1 MLGIF
6 MIIYDRL
13 WDLMEKKGISQ
24 YRLVNSGISHSTLA
38 RLKKNQ
44 PVNIDTID
52 KLCKI
57 LECKVEDIIEYVENT

>member
-1 MLGIF
+1 
-6 MIIYDRL
+6 MIIYDKL

-52 KLCKI
+52 KLCRI
-57 LECKVEDIIEYVENT
+57 LECKVEDIIEYVDKT

>member
-57 LECKVEDIIEYVENT
+57 LECKVEDIIEYVDNT

>member
-1 MLGIF
+1 

-52 KLCKI
+52 KLCRI
-57 LECKVEDIIEYVENT
+57 LECKVEDIIEYVDKT

>member
-6 MIIYDRL
+6 MIIYDKL

-57 LECKVEDIIEYVENT
+57 LECKVEDIIEYVDKT

>member
-1 MLGIF
+1 
-6 MIIYDRL
+6 MIIYDKL
-13 WDLMEKKGISQ
+13 WDLMKKKGISQ
-24 YRLVNSGISHSTLA
+24 YKLVNSGISHSTLA

-57 LECKVEDIIEYVENT
+57 LECNVEDIIEYVDNP